1 MIVGMCLLALRLP
14 GKGSLKEK
22 RAVVR
27 SVTARLRS
35 KFNVSVAEVDD
46 NDRWQKAT
54 IGVSCVS
61 NDAAHARRVLEEV
74 VAFVERTRLDA
85 ELVHYEIEVS
95 RAL

>member
-1 MIVGMCLLALRLP
+1 MIVGVCRLTLRLP

-27 SVTARLRS
+27 SLTARLRS

-46 NDRWQKAT
+46 NDRWQTAT
-54 IGVSCVS
+54 LGVACVS
-61 NDAAHARRVLEEV
+61 NDALHARRMLDQV

-85 ELVHYEIEVS
+85 ELVDHQIEVE
-95 RAL
+95 RAF